1 MQHFSP
7 IKQRILEYLEFKG
20 VSMYQF
26 NKDSGVTRGVIEK
39 NTGISEENI
48 SKFLVYAPE
57 VDVNWLVLGTGKMLK
72 TYDSDEEISRF
83 VNEPD
88 NVFKLKTDRN
98 VKNQLIPLYDI
109 VASAGIVELLNSKT
123 LTQAKDYI
131 NIPNLPKSDGALYIK
146 GDSMYP
152 LLKSG
157 DIVIYKKVNN
167 IMDNIFWGEMYL
179 VSLDVDGE
187 EYNSVKYIQKSDKG
201 DEYIKLVSQNSHHHD
216 KDIHLSRV
224 MALAIIKASIRI
236 NGMR

>member
-7 IKQRILEYLEFKG
+7 IKQRIIEYLEFKG
-20 VSMYQF
+20 LTMYQF
-26 NKDSGVTRGVIEK
+26 NKESGITRGVIEK
-39 NTGISEENI
+39 SSGISEDNI
-48 SKFLVYAPE
+48 TKFIAYAPE
-57 VDVNWLVLGTGKMLK
+57 VDVNWLVLGQGKMLK
-72 TYDSDEEISRF
+72 EHNDYGNPSM
-83 VNEPD
+83 VQEPI
-88 NVFKLKTDRN
+88 NVFSLKTDKS
-98 VKNQLIPLYDI
+98 VKNQMIPLYDME
-109 VASAGIVELLNSKT
+109 ASAGIVELLSSKT
-123 LTQAKDYI
+123 MHSKEFI

-187 EYNSVKYIQKSDKG
+187 EYNSVKYIQKSDQG
-201 DEYIKLVSQNSHHHD
+201 EEFIKLVSQNSHHHD
-216 KDIHLSRV
+216 KDVHLSRV